1 MNELQVFNSKEF
13 GDIRTTEID
22 GKPYFVANDV
32 ARALGYKRPADAVT
46 AHCKGS
52 VKHRYLTD
60 GGEQELKVI
69 PEGDI
74 YRLTVR
80 SKLPSAEKFE
90 KWVFDE
96 VIPSIHQYGAYMT
109 EQTIEKALTSPD
121 FLIQLA
127 TKLKDEQTRRKE
139 AKAEIRVKDQI
150 IGELKPKADYYDEIL
165 KNPGLVTITQIAKD
179 YGMSGKKMNRILHEL
194 GIQYKQSEQ
203 WLLYSDYHCLG
214 YTQSEVT
221 DIIRSDGTPDVKL
234 LTKWTMK
241 GRLFLY
247 NKLKEKGI
255 IPVIEQGNSF
265 KAPWCYI
272 LLYVIIFIYK
282 FKGGHVMTEQE
293 MQAKIEKDLEE
304 FEQEQW
310 RKFEEED
317 LAEKYEKFTEKFA
330 DNPDIDQQEI
340 DDQWKEEK
348 EELEAD
354 FKDDLK
360 DLLKEEEE
368 RLIEYYSDDLD

>member
-109 EQTIEKALTSPD
+109 EQTIEKALASPD

-139 AKAEIRVKDQI
+139 AEAEIRVKDQI

-203 WLLYSDYHCLG
+203 WLLYSDYHYLG

-255 IPVIEQGNSF
+255 IPVIEQGN
-265 KAPWCYI
+265 
-272 LLYVIIFIYK
+272 
-282 FKGGHVMTEQE
+282 
-293 MQAKIEKDLEE
+293 
-304 FEQEQW
+304 
-310 RKFEEED
+310 
-317 LAEKYEKFTEKFA
+317 
-330 DNPDIDQQEI
+330 
-340 DDQWKEEK
+340 
-348 EELEAD
+348 
-354 FKDDLK
+354 
-360 DLLKEEEE
+360 
-368 RLIEYYSDDLD
+368 